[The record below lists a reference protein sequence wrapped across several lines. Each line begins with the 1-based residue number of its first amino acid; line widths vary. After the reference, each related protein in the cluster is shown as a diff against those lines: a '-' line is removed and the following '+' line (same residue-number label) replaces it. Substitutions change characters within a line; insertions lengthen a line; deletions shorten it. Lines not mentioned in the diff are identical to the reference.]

1 MTEEALVIKGKFE
14 NGLPESLEVKL
25 DGKKNWKLLDVNEI
39 LLGYFHKFIPQQE
52 NFYIKRF
59 TIEKPAVGKS
69 FYFINEAKGSSL
81 IVVSTETCPVVEME
95 YLKGKGKQKFSEQI
109 DLSGLIEVKGWKA
122 RGKRLSNYRVTYVEL
137 IESDEPEIIIAE
149 NTESK
154 EAPAE
159 QADIEKEDTSKE
171 NDQMD
176 LFD

>member
-1 MTEEALVIKGKFE
+1 
-14 NGLPESLEVKL
+14 
-25 DGKKNWKLLDVNEI
+25 
-39 LLGYFHKFIPQQE
+39 
-52 NFYIKRF
+52 
-59 TIEKPAVGKS
+59 
-69 FYFINEAKGSSL
+69 
-81 IVVSTETCPVVEME
+81 
-95 YLKGKGKQKFSEQI
+95 
-109 DLSGLIEVKGWKA
+109 VKGWKA